1 MHNIF
6 QKSISHILKVKPF
19 FYNIRNNI
27 PLKEMELDYL
37 KKELN
42 KNGNNFYS
50 LLDGCLDC
58 INENNTLLKAN
69 NNFILINCYNGIGI
83 FDIK

>member
-1 MHNIF
+1 
-6 QKSISHILKVKPF
+6 
-19 FYNIRNNI
+19 
-27 PLKEMELDYL
+27 MEIDYL

-58 INENNTLLKAN
+58 INDNYT
-69 NNFILINCYNGIGI
+69 
-83 FDIK
+83 